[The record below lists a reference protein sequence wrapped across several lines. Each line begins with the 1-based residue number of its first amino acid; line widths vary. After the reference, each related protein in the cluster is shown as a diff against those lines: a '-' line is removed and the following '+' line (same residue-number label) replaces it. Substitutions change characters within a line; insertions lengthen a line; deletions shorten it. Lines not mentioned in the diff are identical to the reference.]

1 MIENNWL
8 KKELRKIELTR
19 QGMNDQYNTLE
30 KPINI
35 NDVDKQVYLPHKFAP
50 KEGQTWESYVEQLK
64 IYVKYADEK
73 NIATHING
81 VRRAWYTHRSS
92 PSCFMCE
99 DVDLRHVMLSAM
111 ELMSKQSP
119 KSIY

>member
-1 MIENNWL
+1 MSENNWL

-19 QGMNDQYNTLE
+19 QGMNDNYNTLDE
-30 KPINI
+30 KINI
-35 NDVDKQVYLPHKFAP
+35 NDIDKQVYLPHKFAP

-111 ELMSKQSP
+111 ELMTKQSP